1 MEKNT
6 SSEFLCSL
14 LPAELRRRKKTVLA
28 NLKDKLIEK
37 KELINGY
44 SYCFPGSDEMLDELI
59 DFIKT
64 ERKCCGFL
72 NFKLVVASD
81 QNNVRIELT
90 GDPGVK
96 DFINAELGL

>member
-1 MEKNT
+1 
-6 SSEFLCSL
+6 
-14 LPAELRRRKKTVLA
+14 
-28 NLKDKLIEK
+28 
-37 KELINGY
+37 
-44 SYCFPGSDEMLDELI
+44 MLDELI